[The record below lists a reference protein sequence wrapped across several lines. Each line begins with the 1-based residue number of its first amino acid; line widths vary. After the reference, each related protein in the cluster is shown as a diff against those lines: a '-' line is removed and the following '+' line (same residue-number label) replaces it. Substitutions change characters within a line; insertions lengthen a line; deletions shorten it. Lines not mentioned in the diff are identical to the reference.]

1 MPSAA
6 LIDKI
11 YEAGLFPELWPE
23 VLDAMA
29 ALVDAEGG
37 VLFAEND
44 PGHCKYVAS
53 DSLTDAYQ
61 AFIDGGWAGER
72 NSRAKLIAIDEP
84 RFVTDLDGFTLDE
97 LKTDPL
103 YTEFL
108 IPRGFGWVAGTTIKI
123 PGFQTV
129 VFSLE
134 IRHDKGPASPKQ
146 LAQLDS
152 LRPHLARAAMFSAR
166 MGLETMQSSVL
177 ALSGLGLPAAVLDAG
192 GRAITM
198 NDQFADM
205 DDGPLLRN
213 IGRVRFN
220 NPRTQE
226 ILDKVLATRTPDT
239 HAWTITQSFPVSGA
253 GHDERH
259 VFHIMPIRGI
269 AHDLFTGAAWILF
282 ATPVRRPQTPDPEI
296 LQGLFDLTPAE
307 ARVASQ
313 LVAGLAVRDISEHN
327 NVSADTVRMHL
338 KSVFSKTG
346 TRRQAELVGLL
357 SLPDFDQPS

>member
-23 VLDAMA
+23 VLDAMS
-29 ALVDAEGG
+29 ALINGEGG
-37 VLFAEND
+37 VLFTHGD
-44 PGHCKYVAS
+44 GGPKYAAS
-53 DSLTDAYQ
+53 GAVTEMFQ
-61 AFIDGGWAGER
+61 AFLNDGWSER
-72 NSRAKLIAIDEP
+72 NSRTRLIAIAEP
-84 RFVTDLDGFTLDE
+84 RFISDLDGFTLDE
-97 LKTDPL
+97 LKSDPL

-108 IPRGFGWVAGTTIKI
+108 IPRGLGWVAGTTVKI
-123 PGFQTV
+123 PGFQSI

-134 IRHDKGPASPKQ
+134 KMHRKGPVDTIQ
-146 LAQLDS
+146 LAKLDR

-166 MGLETMQSSVL
+166 MGLETVQSSVRAL
-177 ALSGLGLPAAVLDAG
+177 ASLGLPAAVLDAAG
-192 GRAITM
+192 CPIAM
-198 NDQFADM
+198 NDQFEGTL
-205 DDGPLLRN
+205 GPLLR
-213 IGRVRFN
+213 ISGRVRFN

-226 ILDKVLATRTPDT
+226 IFDKVLTSRTSDI
-239 HAWTITQSFPVSGA
+239 HAWTITQSFPVSG
-253 GHDERH
+253 GQQDDRH

-282 ATPVRRPQTPDPEI
+282 ATPVRKPQTPSPEI

-327 NVSADTVRMHL
+327 NVSTDTVRMHL
-338 KSVFSKTG
+338 KSIFSKTG

-357 SLPDFDQPS
+357 SLPDYEQQP